1 LKGLYLERSQR
12 RAREAE
18 GEALIETKASL
29 IKFAVYVLI
38 LTMESVQPPVAP
50 VVPSPVP
57 PSPKKSNSVVW
68 ILLFLVILLSAI
80 TAFFVYQ
87 NMQLRQQ
94 LVTVQPTPTLTPIA
108 TSDPTVDWSVYSGNR
123 YSFKYDKSKF
133 VVESFGE
140 AQLSSITKIKLPDSF
155 TSFMGYKPP
164 RVKDA
169 IKIGVPF
176 VDTSG
181 HSLPVDGE
189 GIMQI
194 WIFDNSNQ
202 LNIDQW
208 YDKYIYY
215 PIQWGHSIE
224 TALENERPKEGF
236 IVDSTNG
243 KQNYLDLMG
252 TAKLSY
258 LQKGDEMYL
267 FYGQGID
274 FDNLNDVEKIPNDVS
289 LILSTFKFTERLH
302 S

>member
-1 LKGLYLERSQR
+1 MLK
-12 RAREAE
+12 
-18 GEALIETKASL
+18 K
-29 IKFAVYVLI
+29 
-38 LTMESVQPPVAP
+38 
-50 VVPSPVP
+50 
-57 PSPKKSNSVVW
+57 
-68 ILLFLVILLSAI
+68 LFLVILLSAI